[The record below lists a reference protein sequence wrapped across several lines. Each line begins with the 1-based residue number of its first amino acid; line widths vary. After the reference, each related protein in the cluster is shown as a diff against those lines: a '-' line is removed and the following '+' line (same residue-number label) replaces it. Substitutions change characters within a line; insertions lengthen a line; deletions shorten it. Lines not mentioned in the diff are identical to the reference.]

1 MYKIERRFTVPIGHR
16 LSKHKGLC
24 KNIHGHNFTVLVG
37 IKAEKLDDND
47 MVMDFSQLKEIVDN
61 ELKMFDHCL
70 VLNTDDGALAR
81 DLRIHGICERIMTF
95 SGDPTA
101 ENLAKHLYDVV
112 EEKLSEIKTYANI
125 DYVTVYENEN
135 SKATFTMDDGK
146 ARLS

>member
-37 IKAEKLDDND
+37 IKAEKLDEND
-47 MVMDFSQLKEIVDN
+47 MVMDFSQLKEIVDD

-101 ENLAKHLYDVV
+101 ENLAKHLYDVI
-112 EEKLSEIKTYANI
+112 EEKLSEIKTYAII